1 MGQKPANTN
10 TPRPIRQRRPGI
22 PTIGTVNVARG
33 TALFFGLYS
42 LLSLV
47 ALARGNYNAN
57 IWWIDTRLLPEQLSL
72 LLQVLVTVFL
82 LAISFRLPSR
92 TIWRKSAALLFALFA
107 LIAAANTVNIY
118 LSVAKGLI
126 GTGFP
131 LPFSLFVA
139 AAFLLLTRVADKGYR
154 TRLVET
160 AHRASEVETAHRARE
175 VDNSP
180 TASSAEN
187 NLPGAPSTD
196 IPPASTTEAP
206 AARPVSRLS
215 TCVNMAVTVVVAGI
229 VFVFGQEFC
238 FGTTE
243 QYRHVDAVVVFGAQ
257 SLANG
262 QLSPALA
269 GRVDKAIEL
278 YRRGD
283 TDVLI
288 MSGGMGNGGIYEAD
302 AMCRYAVARGVPAEA
317 IIVDRL
323 GDNTQASVSN
333 SLDLAQQHGFQ
344 SLGAVSTFYHM
355 PRIKMFYL
363 SSGSDAVMMPTTHGQ
378 YGLSLLRSIL
388 REVPAW
394 WVYWLRLVFA

>member
-1 MGQKPANTN
+1 MGLRPANTN
-10 TPRPIRQRRPGI
+10 TSRPTKRRRPGR
-22 PTIGTVNVARG
+22 PALGTVNVARG

-57 IWWIDTRLLPEQLSL
+57 IWWIDTSLLPERLSL

-154 TRLVET
+154 
-160 AHRASEVETAHRARE
+160 ARQ
-175 VDNSP
+175 VDDLP
-180 TASSAEN
+180 TALSTEN
-187 NLPGAPSTD
+187 SQSDVTFTD
-196 IPPASTTEAP
+196 IPPASTTEVP
-206 AARPVSRLS
+206 AVKSVSRLS